1 LDQRRPGGE
10 EVSGGE
16 ALGEEERE
24 WGYLEGLL
32 LENIEKHSSN
42 VFHDEVDHSLWQG
55 ELDIHL
61 GQDDC
66 LRERQLGKGKRDTK

>member
-1 LDQRRPGGE
+1 M
-10 EVSGGE
+10 
-16 ALGEEERE
+16 EERE

-66 LRERQLGKGKRDTK
+66 LRETQLGKGKRDTK